1 MEDPTLN
8 KEQVYDQQIAPLMTQ
23 IIDICQQRGISM
35 VATFALPIPG
45 DDNLVCTTALKDENG
60 TFPPMCHNVLR
71 VIAQNSDLV
80 QRAAQQETTH

>member
-1 MEDPTLN
+1 MEDTTLN

-45 DDNLVCTTALKDENG
+45 NDDLACTTALQDENG
-60 TFPPMCHNVLR
+60 DYSPLCRNIVRL
-71 VIAQNSDLV
+71 IAQNSDIAE
-80 QRAAQQETTH
+80 RAAERETTH